1 MNNNST
7 EHRAEISNPFSTGG
21 GGVNYEVNV
30 QTYFVASMILG
41 WKIMNLKADKVEK
54 IKLQGRYEGYDTDDC
69 IIFGDNGNKMLCQI
83 KHAISINNSDEVFND
98 VIKAAWNDFNNN
110 NLFNKNN
117 DCINIIVSGLSKVDI
132 ESLKTIKAWA
142 NSCENEDEF
151 ITKINMS
158 NFSSKEKKQKFEI
171 IQNHLKQVKED
182 LTDKEIWQFLKVF
195 SINILDVD
203 TPNTFI
209 KSSYMSA
216 LENLVEEKNFGNKLY
231 CYVADKN
238 QNAGTISLQQIK
250 QDLSINVNINN
261 EIKKDR
267 QKLIE
272 HTNLIIGNM
281 NSDIAGI
288 TIKRNE
294 EIDKINSLLENNQLV
309 LITGERGIGKSGIAK
324 EYWKKYCNNKYSLA
338 IRAEEFNYP
347 NIKNTLNG
355 IGINSNLTDLFDVIT
370 LCDDKIV
377 FIESL
382 EKILELETNR
392 AFLDFLSLISKHSE
406 WKIVATIR
414 NYAIQQIIMNFISEY
429 GIKYDVIE
437 INEFSKEQIDKF
449 IEKIPNLESLKC
461 NKEILELVK
470 NPFYLSSV
478 YKITNNGYILNKND
492 NKETIKNIIWENII
506 KKNSEIADGMPY
518 KREKTFVEIA
528 LKRSATMAFS
538 VDINEFDISATTKL
552 QEDDLVFIKDGFVYL
567 THDVFEDWAIEKYIE
582 KQYKKQSNIN
592 EFLSSIGCEQSMCR
606 AYRLWL
612 NEKDDQFVNNYIKEL
627 FSTKDV
633 KNIWLDETMSA
644 IIFSNKVGDFLRLLE
659 KELLNDNGSLL
670 KRLCFMIRV
679 TAKKPNMDL
688 FDLKLDDSIVK
699 KSALISLEPYGNSW
713 EIIIKFLYN
722 IKEKLSSDMYIHC
735 IKILKEWLLKV
746 KINED
751 LPIESR
757 EAGLLSLFIAEKI
770 KDNYREKEQIKELFS
785 VVIRTYNSIQNE
797 FNTFIENTILN
808 DEEREKNH
816 YIDDIAEQIYNSL
829 DTCFIAKDNPE
840 ILIKI
845 AKNEWL
851 LEEERKETKYIPFY
865 VYDDMDENRVYG
877 LKSFARRDYFLASG
891 AREPFRSLFRFCPK
905 KAIDFVIE
913 LCNICAETFIKKSLE
928 KCSDEERKDVINKIT
943 YNIKKED
950 GTIIKQYGI
959 GDFWC
964 AYRGISNTPYLIQS
978 ALMALENE
986 LITHFEHFK
995 DNKEEI
1001 DYCIDYIISKSNSVF
1016 TTSVLASV
1024 SIPYYK
1030 SLGKS
1035 SLLLLQ
1041 NNEFYDMDMSR
1052 IVHEMGENEINWFA
1066 MNNDVCKKIYENER
1080 KKAATREWRRESL
1093 ESLATKLQFTDLKY
1107 DVWRIIDELNEKNKE
1122 IAEWNFR
1129 LNRIDVRK
1137 FKFELDEENN
1147 QIICMSG
1154 EITDEKLLKISED
1167 TKKKSEQMN
1176 RFYEIINWVSKAKKK
1191 EFEFS
1196 THKNVSI
1203 LFREIQELLKIY
1215 DKLDNND
1222 KSSFFKVGLI
1232 ESIAIIYINFNN
1244 ELKLSEKNWCRVFL
1258 IKEYIDYEK
1267 TLNDITFN
1275 GRVDNTGLWT
1285 ASETF
1290 ACICSEIKEKECKE
1304 LLVKALTSCD
1314 MDIRLHTSIGIGKY
1328 LWNINKDLAK
1338 WCSYL
1343 VKYFDILESKE
1354 KKNIRSTNFL
1364 NKNNDD
1370 YLRWLKKIRKELL
1383 KIDDFSK
1390 LIDAKAQYSLYS
1402 ITEEMLILPQEYNLE
1417 FDDII
1422 FEILDRIILAEKN
1435 VYGKMEHRINE
1446 GYFDV
1451 LGYYSEFFGNYF
1463 YQMKLNELDNY
1474 MDKLSRA
1481 CNSAPHFMSETILI
1495 YRILAEKNNKY
1506 DKYWEFFNKISII
1519 IISISKELA
1528 KGENYKFDERAKLL
1542 SDYIYLNTPWQPID
1556 FEKPPIEE
1564 GITYIC
1570 EFATNSNDNV
1580 IVFEGISSLIY
1591 HFPKLM
1597 LKEGLSTFKNL
1608 KENDIKKNFEKSNN
1622 SIFYLENALHS
1633 YIINLENNTIS
1644 RDMYNVCEKILNVLI
1659 ECASS
1664 KAYYTREYL
1673 MKSKRVV

>member
-1 MNNNST
+1 MSNNSI

-21 GGVNYEVNV
+21 GGVSYEVDV

-41 WKIMNLKADKVEK
+41 WRILNLKADRVEK

-83 KHAISINNSDEVFND
+83 KHSISITNSDTNIKD
-98 VIKAAWNDFNNN
+98 VIKGAWNDFNNDK
-110 NLFNKNN
+110 LFDITN
-117 DCINIIVSGLSKVDI
+117 DSINVIVSSLTKKDI
-132 ESLKTIKAWA
+132 DSIRTINAWA
-142 NSCENEDEF
+142 NSCENENEF
-151 ITKINMS
+151 INKIYTNK
-158 NFSSKEKKQKFEI
+158 FSSEEKREKFEI
-171 IQNHLKQVKED
+171 IKNHLMKEKED

-195 SINILDVD
+195 NINVLDVE

-216 LENLVEEKNFGNKLY
+216 LKNLVEEENFGNKLY

-238 QNAGTISLQQIK
+238 KNAGTILLSEIK
-250 QDLSINVNINN
+250 KDLGINVIINN
-261 EIKKDR
+261 EIKMDR
-267 QKLIE
+267 QRLIE
-272 HTNLIIGNM
+272 HTKLIIDNM
-281 NSDIAGI
+281 NSNIAGI
-288 TIKRNE
+288 TIKRDE
-294 EIDKINSLLENNQLV
+294 ELDKVNNLLERNQLI

-347 NIKNTLNG
+347 NIKNTLSG
-355 IGINSNLTDLFDVIT
+355 IGINSNLIDLFDVIT
-370 LCDDKIV
+370 LCDDKII

-382 EKILELETNR
+382 ERILELETNR
-392 AFLDFLSLISKHSE
+392 AFLDFLSLIAKHPE
-406 WKIVATIR
+406 WKIVATTR

-449 IEKIPNLESLKC
+449 IEKIPSLKSLNC

-478 YKITNNGYILNKND
+478 YRITNNGYVLNQND
-492 NKETIKNIIWENII
+492 NKETIKNIIWESII
-506 KKNSEIADGMPY
+506 KKNSEIVDGMPY
-518 KREKTFVEIA
+518 KREKAFIEIA
-528 LKRSATMAFS
+528 LKRSSTMAFS
-538 VDINEFDISATTKL
+538 VDIHEFDISAIIKL
-552 QEDDLVFIKDGFVYL
+552 QEDDLVSIKDGFVYL
-567 THDVFEDWAIEKYIE
+567 THDVFEDWAIEKHIE
-582 KQYKKQSNIN
+582 KQYKKQSSIN

-612 NEKDDQFVNNYIKEL
+612 NEKDDKFVNNYIKKL
-627 FSTKDV
+627 YSTKDI
-633 KNIWLDETMSA
+633 KSLWLDETMSA
-644 IIFSNKVGDFLRLLE
+644 IIFSNKVDDFLRLLE
-659 KELLNDNGSLL
+659 KELLNDNGNLL

-688 FDLKLDDSIVK
+688 FDLKIDDSNVK
-699 KSALISLEPYGNSW
+699 RSALISLEPYGNSW
-713 EIIIKFLYN
+713 KIIIMFLYN
-722 IKEKLSSDMYIHC
+722 IREKLSEDMYIHC
-735 IKILKEWLLKV
+735 LKILKEWSL
-746 KINED
+746 IIRIDEE
-751 LPIESR
+751 LPIEFR
-757 EAGLLSLFIAEKI
+757 EAGLLSLFIIEKI
-770 KDNYREKEQIKELFS
+770 KNNYREREEIKELFS
-785 VVIRTYNSIQNE
+785 IASRTYNSIQNE
-797 FNTFIENTILN
+797 FNMFIDNTIFN
-808 DEEREKNH
+808 NEEREKNN

-829 DTCFIAKDNPE
+829 DTCFIAKNNPE
-840 ILIKI
+840 LLIKI

-851 LEEERKETKYIPFY
+851 LKEKKKEIKNIPFY
-865 VYDDMDENRVYG
+865 VYDDMDKNKVYG
-877 LKSFARRDYFLASG
+877 LKSASRHDYFPASG

-913 LCNICAETFIKKSLE
+913 LCNICAETFIKNSLK
-928 KCSDEERKDVINKIT
+928 KCSDEERKDILDKIV
-943 YNIKKED
+943 YNIKKEN
-950 GTIIKQYGI
+950 GTIIHQYGI
-959 GDFWC
+959 GDFWA
-964 AYRGISNTPYLIQS
+964 AYRGISNIPYLIQS

-1016 TTSVLASV
+1016 TTSVLVSV
-1024 SIPYYK
+1024 AIPYYK

-1052 IVHEMGENEINWFA
+1052 SVHEMGENELNWFI
-1066 MNNDVCKKIYENER
+1066 MNNDVCKKIYEKER
-1080 KKAATREWRRESL
+1080 KKAATRKWRRESL

-1107 DVWRIIDELNEKNKE
+1107 DVWKIIDELNEKNKE

-1129 LNRIDVRK
+1129 LNRMDIRK

-1147 QIICMSG
+1147 QIICTSG
-1154 EITDEKLLKISED
+1154 EITDEKLLKISDD
-1167 TKKKSEQMN
+1167 TKKKSKLMD
-1176 RFYEIINWVSKAKKK
+1176 RFYEIINWASKAKKN

-1196 THKNVSI
+1196 TYKNVNI
-1203 LFREIQELLKIY
+1203 LFKEIQELLKIY

-1222 KSSFFKVGLI
+1222 KSYFFKVGLI
-1232 ESIAIIYINFNN
+1232 ESISIIYINFNR
-1244 ELKLSEKNWCRVFL
+1244 ELKLAEKNWCRVFL
-1258 IKEYIDYEK
+1258 IKEYLDYEK
-1267 TLNDITFN
+1267 NLSSITFN

-1285 ASETF
+1285 VSEAF
-1290 ACICSEIKEKECKE
+1290 ACICSELKEKECKE
-1304 LLVKALTSCD
+1304 LLLNALTSCD
-1314 MDIRLHTSIGIGKY
+1314 IDIRLHTAIGIGKY
-1328 LWNINKDLAK
+1328 LWNIDKNLAK

-1343 VKYFDILESKE
+1343 IKYFDILESKE
-1354 KKNIRSTNFL
+1354 KQNNRSTNFL
-1364 NKNNDD
+1364 NKNENN
-1370 YLRWLKKIRKELL
+1370 YLKWLRKIRKDLL

-1390 LIDAKAQYSLYS
+1390 LINNKAQYSLYS
-1402 ITEEMLILPQEYNLE
+1402 ITEEMLILPQEYNSE

-1422 FEILDRIILAEKN
+1422 LEILDKIILAEKN
-1435 VYGKMEHRINE
+1435 VYGKIEHRMNE

-1451 LGYYSEFFGNYF
+1451 LKYYAEFFGNYF
-1463 YQMKLNELDNY
+1463 YQMELNKLDNY
-1474 MDKLSRA
+1474 MDKLSNA
-1481 CNSAPHFMSETILI
+1481 CNNAPHFMSWTIII
-1495 YRILAEKNNKY
+1495 YRLLAEKNNKY

-1519 IISISKELA
+1519 IINISKELA
-1528 KGENYKFDERAKLL
+1528 NGENYKFDERAKLL

-1556 FEKPPIEE
+1556 FEKPPIAG
-1564 GITYIC
+1564 GISYIC
-1570 EFATNSNDNV
+1570 DFATNSNKNV

-1591 HFPKLM
+1591 HFPELI
-1597 LKEGLSTFKNL
+1597 LKEGLITFKNL
-1608 KENDIKKNFEKSNN
+1608 EENDIKNIFEKSSN

-1644 RDMYNVCEKILNVLI
+1644 REMYNVCEKILDALI